1 MSNRTIVVASTLFIS
16 SLAGADIGF
25 GAAIDG
31 ARAAAPAANL
41 FSIQQRERNGAM
53 VYEGELYNMELT
65 SRFQPRLDIESG
77 ELIRLDVN
85 AVGKQ
90 ARMALQPIADRLGE
104 LQLDYMDAI
113 MAANDASERSDVQQ
127 VSLDLEAGIL
137 AYQVEYFDGA
147 TKIYID
153 GATGGVIPHHG
164 ADDDMDPTNPAT
176 SVLAA
181 LGLAA
186 DHKGEGWVA
195 IGLENEA
202 EKGGNIVEV
211 LLVDL
216 ASGMLSMVRVG
227 GDAVLSSDDF
237 SASGSQVQRVNAIRD
252 NWGSVMTDLA
262 GAVAATE
269 AEYPGAGIAEAE
281 FEVETEKT
289 GTSLMWKLNIITA
302 DLIEIDFMVDA
313 SMPIGN
319 GFRFAT
325 APVEPLPGDFNRD
338 GVVNALD
345 LTDVFDAWGSV
356 NPAMDVN
363 GDALVG
369 PHELTTVIS
378 NWG

>member
-1 MSNRTIVVASTLFIS
+1 
-16 SLAGADIGF
+16 
-25 GAAIDG
+25 
-31 ARAAAPAANL
+31 
-41 FSIQQRERNGAM
+41 
-53 VYEGELYNMELT
+53 
-65 SRFQPRLDIESG
+65 
-77 ELIRLDVN
+77 
-85 AVGKQ
+85 
-90 ARMALQPIADRLGE
+90 
-104 LQLDYMDAI
+104 
-113 MAANDASERSDVQQ
+113 
-127 VSLDLEAGIL
+127 
-137 AYQVEYFDGA
+137 
-147 TKIYID
+147 
-153 GATGGVIPHHG
+153 
-164 ADDDMDPTNPAT
+164 
-176 SVLAA
+176 
-181 LGLAA
+181 
-186 DHKGEGWVA
+186 
-195 IGLENEA
+195 
-202 EKGGNIVEV
+202 
-211 LLVDL
+211 
-216 ASGMLSMVRVG
+216 
-227 GDAVLSSDDF
+227 
-237 SASGSQVQRVNAIRD
+237 
-252 NWGSVMTDLA
+252 MTDLA

-319 GFRFAT
+319 AFRFAT